1 MVVVFFFVCDIIYT
15 QRREKKNHFKTKHR
29 KQAKVRESYNH
40 KRENR
45 KKTER
50 GDDDKKRKSK

>member
-1 MVVVFFFVCDIIYT
+1 MLFFSSFVILYT
-15 QRREKKNHFKTKHR
+15 PRDERKKNNFKTKHR